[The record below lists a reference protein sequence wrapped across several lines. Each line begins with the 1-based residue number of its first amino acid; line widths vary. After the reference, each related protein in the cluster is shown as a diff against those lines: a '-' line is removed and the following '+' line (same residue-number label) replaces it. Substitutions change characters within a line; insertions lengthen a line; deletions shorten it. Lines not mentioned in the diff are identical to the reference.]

1 MGVCEEEDESCSQL
15 SSRQI
20 SSESVLPPDSGC
32 CSLFPYMTVIAI

>member
-1 MGVCEEEDESCSQL
+1 MGVCEEEGESCSQL

-32 CSLFPYMTVIAI
+32 SLFLYMTVIAI